1 MLENFEIL
9 LMFYLHTILHA
20 NVNLGRALK
29 PFLNKVDKF
38 ENNKT
43 KLKKSFPSNFLPRKL
58 IFSSFLRRKH
68 DSLIKLSELL

>member
-1 MLENFEIL
+1 MHTFSPSSSAKKLCDGGPDTVMKSFILFYAWYVMLENFEIL

-43 KLKKSFPSNFLPRKL
+43 K
-58 IFSSFLRRKH
+58 
-68 DSLIKLSELL
+68 

>member
-43 KLKKSFPSNFLPRKL
+43 KLKNLSPRIFFLVNWY
-58 IFSSFLRRKH
+58 FL
-68 DSLIKLSELL
+68 LSYEENTIH

>member
-1 MLENFEIL
+1 
-9 LMFYLHTILHA
+9 MFYLHTILHA

-43 KLKKSFPSNFLPRKL
+43 KLKKIFPLE
-58 IFSSFLRRKH
+58 FSSW
-68 DSLIKLSELL
+68 

>member
-9 LMFYLHTILHA
+9 LMFYMHTILHA

-43 KLKKSFPSNFLPRKL
+43 KLKNLSPRIFFLVN
-58 IFSSFLRRKH
+58 
-68 DSLIKLSELL
+68 